1 MSLQDIEF
9 VTKTQLG
16 CKNAEAEFEDE
27 LTKLMP
33 FLRLCTVIIRSRE
46 FAEDLAQELWRRHG
60 VSSIIRSRIQ
70 SQGLLFTI
78 LRNEYFPTGPL
89 LRQSLG
95 IRIGEHHSR
104 AGREQEWQL
113 NFRYGLCDAWLNHAQ
128 REA

>member
-33 FLRLCTVIIRSRE
+33 FLRVFARSLSAAANLPRIWPRK
-46 FAEDLAQELWRRHG
+46 LWRRHA

-70 SQGLLFTI
+70 SQAWLFT
-78 LRNEYFPTGPL
+78 FS
-89 LRQSLG
+89 Q
-95 IRIGEHHSR
+95 
-104 AGREQEWQL
+104 
-113 NFRYGLCDAWLNHAQ
+113 
-128 REA
+128 